1 MIELSPAE
9 PHLARIVT
17 ALKALAEPHRLCAV
31 AAIAERPRT
40 GTELCELLDLG
51 PPTVS
56 HHMSRLEAAGI
67 VRVTREGQR
76 RRYALERGAMQQ
88 LASTRPDAR
97 VPDEGGEPDDAS
109 SFFSEERLVSI
120 PTRRKKR
127 VAVLQRLMQGF
138 EPERTYSE
146 GEVNAVL
153 GRVHDDVATLR
164 RELVGYGF
172 MTRSGS
178 TYRVATELPTRD
190 ATVAQEVPA
199 DESVWLAALIDAA
212 AGR

>member
-1 MIELSPAE
+1 MHAS
-9 PHLARIVT
+9 
-17 ALKALAEPHRLCAV
+17 
-31 AAIAERPRT
+31 RT
-40 GTELCELLDLG
+40 K
-51 PPTVS
+51 
-56 HHMSRLEAAGI
+56 R
-67 VRVTREGQR
+67 
-76 RRYALERGAMQQ
+76 
-88 LASTRPDAR
+88 
-97 VPDEGGEPDDAS
+97 GEPDDAS

-153 GRVHDDVATLR
+153 GGVHDDVATLR

>member
-1 MIELSPAE
+1 MIEIDRNDEQLAE
-9 PHLARIVT
+9 LVT
-17 ALKALAEPHRLCAV
+17 ALKALAEPNRLRAV

-76 RRYALERGAMQQ
+76 RRYTLDRRVMQQ
-88 LASTRPDAR
+88 LASAR
-97 VPDEGGEPDDAS
+97 IRHGRAVAAS
-109 SFFSEERLVSI
+109 GNVDERLPGI
-120 PTRRKKR
+120 PRRRKKR
-127 VAVLQRLMQGF
+127 VAVLQDLVASF
-138 EPERTYSE
+138 EPGRDYSE
-146 GEVNAVL
+146 REVNAVL
-153 GRVHDDVATLR
+153 GRAHDDVATLR

-172 MTRSGS
+172 ITRSRG
-178 TYRVATELPTRD
+178 TYRVATELPTRE

-199 DESVWLAALIDAA
+199 DENAWLAALIEA
-212 AGR
+212 AGHG

>member
-1 MIELSPAE
+1 MIEVESHEQLA
-9 PHLARIVT
+9 HLVT
-17 ALKALAEPHRLCAV
+17 ALKALAEPNRLRAV

-76 RRYALERGAMQQ
+76 RRYTLDRGVMQQ
-88 LASTRPDAR
+88 LASARIEHDRPDAAAEE
-97 VPDEGGEPDDAS
+97 PDE
-109 SFFSEERLVSI
+109 RLAGI
-120 PTRRKKR
+120 PRRRKKR
-127 VAVLQRLMQGF
+127 VGVLQDLVAVFQPGRD
-138 EPERTYSE
+138 YSE
-146 GEVNAVL
+146 REVNAVL
-153 GRVHDDVATLR
+153 GRAHDDVATLR

-172 MTRSGS
+172 MTRARG
-178 TYRVATELPTRD
+178 TYRVATELPARD

-199 DESVWLAALIDAA
+199 DENAWLAALIDAA
-212 AGR
+212 GRS